1 MNQCLKT
8 IFVKT
13 MVKIFNNSKTSGW
26 STYYCIVFMFF
37 SVYQTSVTHC
47 NFLGSNHRKI
57 SIFWLRLEL
66 LEINVKTIKNI
77 PFIWQFLKKKG
88 KKNLAIL
95 VVLRKKMTLL
105 QESNWNDSAH
115 QKNIDIFT
123 LGIHCKCGYQ
133 ICQDFSGSFDAH
145 ILIPSFPQK
154 VTDWLQ
160 KH

>member
-1 MNQCLKT
+1 M
-8 IFVKT
+8 VKT
-13 MVKIFNNSKTSGW
+13 FNNSKTSGW

-37 SVYQTSVTHC
+37 SIYQTSVKHC
-47 NFLGSNHRKI
+47 NFLDTNHRKI
-57 SIFWLRLEL
+57 SIFWLRLGL
-66 LEINVKTIKNI
+66 LEVNVKTIKNI

-123 LGIHCKCGYQ
+123 LEIHCKCVYQ
-133 ICQDFSGSFDAH
+133 ICQDFSGNFDAH
-145 ILIPSFPQK
+145 IHIPSFPQK

-160 KH
+160 KRKLLICFI